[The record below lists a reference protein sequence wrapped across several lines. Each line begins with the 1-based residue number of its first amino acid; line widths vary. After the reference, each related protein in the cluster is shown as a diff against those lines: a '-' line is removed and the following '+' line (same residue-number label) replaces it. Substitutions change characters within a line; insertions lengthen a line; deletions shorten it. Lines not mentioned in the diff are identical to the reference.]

1 MEPVRNESRFWC
13 HTCNKEVNVQDFLCS
28 ICGDGFIEPI
38 TTEQEHLN
46 YGLVQDQP
54 TTPLQNQLP
63 NMINE
68 IPGFLPFQNLMR
80 GVHNARIQVNQGPGN
95 AGQPNGVPRVFSF
108 HFGGPTI
115 INANNGGNNGGG
127 MLGFDAVNNMLQQV
141 FGNLPAQMG
150 DYASDTQTQNILNQL
165 FMQHQNQ
172 GPPPA
177 SEDAVSKL
185 PRIKITDEH
194 IEKKMDCTVCQ
205 CEFELDEEAV
215 KLPCS
220 HTFHSDCI
228 LPWFKMNNSCPV
240 CRHELP
246 TDNKEYES
254 KK

>member
-13 HTCNKEVNVQDFLCS
+13 HNCNKEVTVEDFRCTT
-28 ICGDGFIEPI
+28 CNDGFIEPI

-46 YGLVQDQP
+46 YSVVQDSQP
-54 TTPLQNQLP
+54 QLNPLP
-63 NMINE
+63 NQQPNE
-68 IPGFLPFQNLMR
+68 LPGFLSFQNLMR
-80 GVHNARIQVNQGPGN
+80 GVHNARVQVNQGNGGN
-95 AGQPNGVPRVFSF
+95 QPGVPRVISF
-108 HFGGPTI
+108 HFGGQGQP
-115 INANNGGNNGGG
+115 INAGFGGG
-127 MLGFDAVNNMLQQV
+127 GVGFDAINNMLQQV
-141 FGNLPAQMG
+141 FGNLPSQMG
-150 DYASDTQTQNILNQL
+150 DYASDAQTQNILNQL

-185 PRIKITDEH
+185 TRIKISNEQIDL
-194 IEKKMDCTVCQ
+194 KMDCSVCQ
-205 CEFELDEEAV
+205 CEFEMDEEAV
-215 KLPCS
+215 KLPCD

-254 KK
+254 RK

>member
-1 MEPVRNESRFWC
+1 MEPAGNDSRFWC
-13 HTCNKEVNVQDFLCS
+13 HNCNKEVTVQDFHCT

-46 YGLVQDQP
+46 YSII
-54 TTPLQNQLP
+54 QNQPNPSPNSQQLP
-63 NMINE
+63 INDL
-68 IPGFLPFQNLMR
+68 PGLFLPFQNLMR
-80 GVHNARIQVNQGPGN
+80 GVHNERRGNGANQGEP
-95 AGQPNGVPRVFSF
+95 GVPRVVRF
-108 HFGGPTI
+108 HFGTVPT
-115 INANNGGNNGGG
+115 GNGGG
-127 MLGFDAVNNMLQQV
+127 GGGLGFDAINNMLQQV
-141 FGNLPAQMG
+141 FGNLPTHMG
-150 DYASDTQTQNILNQL
+150 DYASDAQTQNILNQL

-185 PRIKITDEH
+185 PRIKISSEQ
-194 IEKKMDCTVCQ
+194 IEKKMDCSVCQ

-215 KLPCS
+215 KLPCD

-240 CRHELP
+240 CRYELP

>member
-1 MEPVRNESRFWC
+1 MEPVRTESRFWC
-13 HTCNKEVNVQDFLCS
+13 HNCNKEVTVEDFHCT

-38 TTEQEHLN
+38 TSEQEHLN
-46 YGLVQDQP
+46 YRMQDSQQAQP
-54 TTPLQNQLP
+54 NPLP
-63 NMINE
+63 NQQPNDL
-68 IPGFLPFQNLMR
+68 PGFLSFQNLMR
-80 GVHNARIQVNQGPGN
+80 GVHNARVQVNQGNGN
-95 AGQPNGVPRVFSF
+95 QQQQPGVPRVISF
-108 HFGGPTI
+108 TFGGPGQPI
-115 INANNGGNNGGG
+115 GGFGGG
-127 MLGFDAVNNMLQQV
+127 GGGIGFDAINNMLQQV

-150 DYASDTQTQNILNQL
+150 DYASDAQTQNILNQL

-185 PRIKITDEH
+185 PRIKISSEQIDS
-194 IEKKMDCTVCQ
+194 KMDPCSVCQ

-215 KLPCS
+215 KLPCD
-220 HTFHSDCI
+220 HTFHADCI